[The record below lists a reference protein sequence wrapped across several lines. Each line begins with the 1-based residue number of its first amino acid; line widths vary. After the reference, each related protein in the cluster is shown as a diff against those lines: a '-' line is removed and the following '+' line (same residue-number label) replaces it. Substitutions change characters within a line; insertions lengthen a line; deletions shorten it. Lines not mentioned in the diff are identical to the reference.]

1 MCVVLLLCGTVE
13 NHTVETGDA
22 RDDLMPCHA
31 KCHGLF
37 VRPADRVKGSRNGRE
52 GDKEVREGGA
62 TDWTGASQCER
73 TNQPSPCWSW
83 TLLTCVN
90 PSYSWR
96 APAPSASSTVAH
108 GRTATDDDAATAHL
122 PPHPA
127 RPGPVQPQHPR
138 LHTRRLVNIFC
149 SHSHSTF
156 LSWRREE
163 TG

>member
-13 NHTVETGDA
+13 NHTVETG
-22 RDDLMPCHA
+22 DDLMPCHA

-108 GRTATDDDAATAHL
+108 GRTASDDDAATAHQ

-127 RPGPVQPQHPR
+127 RVRDLVRSNPNTPGS
-138 LHTRRLVNIFC
+138 TRDD
-149 SHSHSTF
+149 SSTSSAPSHSTF